1 MGVKEIPVGLRRF
14 KIPAVNFI
22 GTMMA
27 NVDNDKLS
35 DADFRQMFR
44 NTIPEVEKPEHRT
57 IANRELA
64 AQMAKY
70 YPIEEVGMEERV
82 EFLKNDLDAYFK
94 DTYIKK
100 YEVQEITGN
109 RVMLIPTE
117 PDFDE
122 SYMDDEMDNDIKTIG
137 KKYDL
142 YVYWNPGIKC
152 K

>member
-1 MGVKEIPVGLRRF
+1 MGRRYQVG
-14 KIPAVNFI
+14 AVNFI

-27 NVDNDKLS
+27 NVDNDKMS

-44 NTIPEVEKPEHRT
+44 NTLPIVEKPEHRT
-57 IANRELA
+57 IANKEVA
-64 AQMAKY
+64 ANVAKY
-70 YPIEEVGMEERV
+70 YPIDEVGVDERV
-82 EFLKNDLDAYFK
+82 EMLKTDLDALFAK
-94 DTYIKK
+94 TTSTEIKE

-117 PDFDE
+117 PYFDE
-122 SYMDDEMDNDIKTIG
+122 SYMDDELDEAIKKIG
-137 KKYDL
+137 EKYSL